1 MTMPRFRTSSAQP
14 EHLMSRLPLAI
25 SLSLSIFLVAC
36 NSEAPP
42 PAEKPAAAPAAAS
55 PAAPNADEQFADLS
69 KRWLD
74 GSFKLSPVSATQT
87 GDHRYDGDLDDLSA
101 EGRARGLEFSKGML
115 AELEKID
122 RLKLSRENQVDYGML
137 SNQLRSD
144 IWSTETLQGWAWD
157 PTIYSQIAGGA
168 LYTLMAREFAPLPDR
183 LRSATARMEKLPKLF
198 EQMHANLDPA
208 RVPKIHA
215 ETVSKQNKGVLSLV
229 DGLILPHAKE
239 LPDADRQKL
248 EAAVASLRKAVDE
261 NQTWLDKTLVPNAK
275 GDFRI
280 GEKLYDAK
288 LAFALNSP
296 LTRQEIRKRADEAL
310 ESTRSRM
317 YAIAQQVL
325 KGKPK
330 APPTPDNPS
339 EDQKQKAIQA
349 ALELAYAERPA
360 RDKVMATA
368 EAALAKTTDF
378 VRTKNLITP
387 PDAPVKLIA
396 MPEFQRGV
404 ALAYCDPPGPLDKGL
419 DTFYAVSPIPDDW
432 TKQQV
437 DSFLREY
444 NTRSINELT
453 IHEAMPGHY
462 VQLWHSNKYPSVLRA
477 VLYSGSFVEGWAVY
491 AEKVMADSGYLDNDP
506 LYHLVHLK
514 WDLRSIANAILDQA
528 IHVDGMSEADAM
540 KLMTVKT
547 FQEEREAA
555 GKWTR
560 ARLTSA
566 QLPTYFVGFEE
577 HQDLRNEAEKRAG
590 DKFDLKAYHDKL
602 LSFGSP
608 PVRYARELML
618 DEPID

>member
-1 MTMPRFRTSSAQP
+1 MPRS
-14 EHLMSRLPLAI
+14 LLALSFSI
-25 SLSLSIFLVAC
+25 SILLVAC

-42 PAEKPAAAPAAAS
+42 AQTAAPPAASAQPPAPS
-55 PAAPNADEQFADLS
+55 GDPAFADLS

-74 GSFKLSPVSATQT
+74 GAFKLSPVSATQA
-87 GDHRYDGDLDDLSA
+87 GEHRFDAELDDLSA
-101 EGRARGLEFSKGML
+101 DGRQRGLDFSKNML

-122 RLKLSRENQVDYGML
+122 PAKLSRENQVDYAML
-137 SNQLRSD
+137 RNQLRSD
-144 IWSTETLQGWAWD
+144 IWSVETLQGWAWD
-157 PTIYSQIAGGA
+157 PTIYSQLAGGA
-168 LYTLMAREFAPLPDR
+168 LYTLMAREFAPMPDR

-198 EQMHANLDPA
+198 EQMHANLDPN

-215 ETVSKQNKGVLSLV
+215 ETVSKQNKGVISLV
-229 DGLILPHAKE
+229 DGLIMPHAGE
-239 LPDADRQKL
+239 LPDADKQKL
-248 EAAVASLRKAVDE
+248 EAAATALRKAVED

-275 GDFRI
+275 GDFRL

-296 LTRQEIRKRADEAL
+296 LSRQDIRQRAEAAL
-310 ESTRSRM
+310 ESTRTEM
-317 YAIAQQVL
+317 YGIARKVL
-325 KGKPK
+325 AGKPK
-330 APPTPDNPS
+330 APPMPENPS

-349 ALELAYAERPA
+349 ALELAYADRPA
-360 RDKVMATA
+360 RDKVMDTA
-368 EAALAKTTDF
+368 EAALANATDF
-378 VRTKNLITP
+378 VRTKNLITL
-387 PDAPVKLIA
+387 PDAPVKVIP

-404 ALAYCDPPGPLDKGL
+404 ALAYCDAPGPLDKNL

-432 TKQQV
+432 TKKQV

-462 VQLWHSNKYPSVLRA
+462 VQLWHSNKFPSVLRA
-477 VLYSGSFVEGWAVY
+477 VLSSGAFVEGWAVY
-491 AEKVMADSGYLDNDP
+491 AEKVMADEGYLNNDP
-506 LYHLVHLK
+506 LYRLVHLK
-514 WDLRSIANAILDQA
+514 WDLRAISNAILDQA
-528 IHVDGMSEADAM
+528 IHVDGMSEQDAM
-540 KLMTVKT
+540 KMMTVKT

-566 QLPTYFVGFEE
+566 QLPTYFVGWQE
-577 HQDLRNEAEKRAG
+577 HLDLRKEAEKRAG

-618 DEPID
+618 DEPIQ

>member
-1 MTMPRFRTSSAQP
+1 MPRS
-14 EHLMSRLPLAI
+14 LLV
-25 SLSLSIFLVAC
+25 LSLTISVLLAGC
-36 NSEAPP
+36 NSQTPA
-42 PAEKPAAAPAAAS
+42 PAEKPAAAPAAAQ
-55 PAAPNADEQFADLS
+55 PPAPNADAQFADLS

-74 GSFKLSPVSATQT
+74 GSFKLSPVSATQA
-87 GDHRYDGDLDDLSA
+87 GDHRFDAELDDLSA
-101 EGRARGLEFSKGML
+101 EGRQRGLDFSKGML

-122 RLKLSRENQVDYGML
+122 RTKLSRENQIDYAIL
-137 SNQLRSD
+137 SNQVKSD

-198 EQMHANLDPA
+198 EQMHANLDPN

-215 ETVSKQNKGVLSLV
+215 DTVAKQNKGVLSLV
-229 DGLILPHAKE
+229 DGLIMPHAKE

-248 EAAVASLRKAVDE
+248 EAAAATLKKAVDD

-275 GDFRI
+275 GDFRL
-280 GEKLYDAK
+280 GQKLYDQK

-296 LTRQEIRKRADEAL
+296 LGREEIKKRAEAAL
-310 ESTRSRM
+310 ESTRDEM
-317 YAIAQQVL
+317 YGIAKQVL
-325 KGKPK
+325 AGKK
-330 APPTPDNPS
+330 NAPPTPDKPT
-339 EDQKQKAIQA
+339 EAQEQKAIQA
-349 ALELAYAERPA
+349 ALELAYADRPA
-360 RDKVMATA
+360 RDKVMPTA
-368 EAALAKTTDF
+368 EAALAKATDF
-378 VRTKNLITP
+378 VRTKNLITL
-387 PDAPVKLIA
+387 PDAPVKIIP

-404 ALAYCDPPGPLDKGL
+404 ALAYCDSPGPLDKNL

-432 TKQQV
+432 TKPQV

-477 VLYSGSFVEGWAVY
+477 VLGSGSFVEGWAVY
-491 AEKVMADSGYLDNDP
+491 TEKVMADSGYLDNDP

-514 WDLRSIANAILDQA
+514 WDLRAISNAILDQA

-540 KLMTVKT
+540 KLMTEKT
-547 FQEEREAA
+547 FQQEREAA

-566 QLPTYFVGFEE
+566 QLPTYFVGWQE
-577 HQDLRNEAEKRAG
+577 HLDLRKEVEKRDG
-590 DKFDLKAYHDKL
+590 DKFDVKAYHDKV

-608 PVRYARELML
+608 PVRYVRELML
-618 DEPID
+618 DEPIQ

>member
-1 MTMPRFRTSSAQP
+1 MPRSLLVLS
-14 EHLMSRLPLAI
+14 LAI
-25 SLSLSIFLVAC
+25 SVLLAGC
-36 NSEAPP
+36 NSQAPTP
-42 PAEKPAAAPAAAS
+42 VEKPAAPAAAQ
-55 PAAPNADEQFADLS
+55 PPAPNFDQQFADVS

-74 GSFKLSPVSATQT
+74 GSFKLSPVSATQA
-87 GDHRYDGDLDDLSA
+87 GDHRFDSELDDLSA
-101 EGRARGLEFSKGML
+101 EGRQRGLDFSKGML
-115 AELEKID
+115 AEIEKID
-122 RLKLSRENQVDYGML
+122 HTKLSRENQIDYAIL
-137 SNQLRSD
+137 SNQVKSD

-198 EQMHANLDPA
+198 EQMHANLDLS

-215 ETVSKQNKGVLSLV
+215 DTVAKQNKGVLSLV
-229 DGLILPHAKE
+229 DGLIMPHAKE

-248 EAAVASLRKAVDE
+248 EAAAAALKKAVDD

-275 GDFRI
+275 GDFRL
-280 GEKLYDAK
+280 GQKLYDQK

-296 LTRQEIRKRADEAL
+296 LGRDEIKKRAEAAL
-310 ESTRSRM
+310 ESTRNEM
-317 YAIAQQVL
+317 YGIAKQVL
-325 KGKPK
+325 AGKK
-330 APPTPDNPS
+330 NVPPTPDNPS
-339 EDQKQKAIQA
+339 EEQKQKAIQA

-360 RDKVMATA
+360 RDKVMPTA
-368 EAALAKTTDF
+368 EAALAKATEF
-378 VRTKNLITP
+378 VRTKNLITL
-387 PDAPVKLIA
+387 PDAPVKIIP

-404 ALAYCDPPGPLDKGL
+404 ALAYCDSPGPLDKNL

-432 TKQQV
+432 TKPQV

-477 VLYSGSFVEGWAVY
+477 VLGSGSFVEGWAVY
-491 AEKVMADSGYLDNDP
+491 SEKVMADSGYLDNDP

-514 WDLRSIANAILDQA
+514 WDLRSMANAILDQA

-566 QLPTYFVGFEE
+566 QLPTYFVGWQE
-577 HQDLRNEAEKRAG
+577 HMDLRKEVEKREG
-590 DKFDLKAYHDKL
+590 DTFDVKAYHDKV

-608 PVRYARELML
+608 PVRYVRELML
-618 DEPID
+618 DQPIE